1 MNVVVENLPNC
12 LATLRVEVEPEKVSK
27 AMEQLVRDFTQQA
40 RIPGYRPGKAP
51 RAVIEKRYKK
61 GDPRGTREE
70 ASRRQHP
77 RGDRGE
83 KAARAPARERR

>member
-27 AMEQLVRDFTQQA
+27 TMEQLVRDFTQQA

-51 RAVIEKRYKK
+51 RAVIEKRYKER
-61 GDPRGTREE
+61 DPRGTGEE
-70 ASRRQHP
+70 ALGDSTREAIARRSC
-77 RGDRGE
+77 
-83 KAARAPARERR
+83 ACSSWRRR